1 MIKRY
6 ELTCI
11 NCDLTFKAEMEAMW
25 DPNYCITCGC
35 PIDLDD
41 GFEDEMIED
50 DNDEYYS
57 ERYAD

>member
-1 MIKRY
+1 
-6 ELTCI
+6 
-11 NCDLTFKAEMEAMW
+11 MEAMW

-41 GFEDEMIED
+41 GFEDEMIEE

-57 ERYAD
+57 EGYAD